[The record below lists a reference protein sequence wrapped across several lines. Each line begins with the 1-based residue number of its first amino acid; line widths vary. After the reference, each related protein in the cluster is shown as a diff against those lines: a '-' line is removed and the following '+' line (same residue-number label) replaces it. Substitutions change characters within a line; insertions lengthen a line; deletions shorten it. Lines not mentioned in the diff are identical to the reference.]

1 VSGPRRTIALSRWA
15 LERNL
20 GLIAAQRSP
29 ASVVI
34 DVRADAYGHGAVDV
48 ARIASEHGFVWFA
61 EDEASAARVDDVV
74 TQVVYGTGFGG
85 EPVMTVSGEVL
96 AVKQVPP
103 GSAVSYGYTYRVEA
117 AGRLALVGLGY
128 ADGLPRA
135 ASNRA
140 HAAVRG
146 SRVLVVGRIAMDQVM
161 LDLGP
166 ADAQRGDDVVVWG
179 GGDAP
184 RVGDWAAVSGFEPLA
199 LTAGLGARFTREW
212 RA

>member
-1 VSGPRRTIALSRWA
+1 VSGPRRTIALSRSA

-48 ARIASEHGFVWFA
+48 ARIASERGFVRFA

-74 TQVVYGTGFGG
+74 TQVVYGLGFGG

-96 AVKQVPP
+96 AVKRVPP
-103 GSAVSYGYTYRVEA
+103 GSAVSYGYTYRVDA
-117 AGRLALVGLGY
+117 PGRLALVGLGY

-140 HAAVRG
+140 RAAIG
-146 SRVLVVGRIAMDQVM
+146 GQQLLVAGRIAMDQFM
-161 LDLGP
+161 LDLGE
-166 ADAQRGDDVVVWG
+166 ADARRGDEVVVWG

-184 RVGDWAAVSGFEPLA
+184 RAGEWAAVSGFEPLA
-199 LTAGLGARFTREW
+199 LTAGLGARFAREW